1 MEPTAQETRETFR
14 DYAINT
20 RPIYEGITGPAR
32 MLAANLRGA
41 IEQVNR
47 EHARAMDGAALI
59 VSDADKQAAI
69 AVYLAEVAEVL
80 QWELIGQ
87 YKTRKPNQTP
97 RYTVEETG
105 GVVTVWDNPNGYG
118 FRFNKGDKL
127 AGYTL
132 TVITPGAKTSTPQ
145 GLAELDAVTV
155 EFRQWAAHRFPV
167 EFATEIH

>member
-1 MEPTAQETRETFR
+1 MEQAAKETRETFR

-32 MLAANLRGA
+32 LLAANLRGA

-59 VSDADKQAAI
+59 ETDADKQAAI
-69 AVYLAEVAEVL
+69 SVYLAEVAEVL

-87 YKTRKPNQTP
+87 YKTREPNQTP

-105 GVVTVWDNPNGYG
+105 GVVTVWDNPTGYG
-118 FRFNKGDKL
+118 FRFNKGDIT
-127 AGYTL
+127 AQYTL
-132 TVITPGAKTSTPQ
+132 TVLTPGAKNTTPE
-145 GLAELDAVTV
+145 GLAELQAVTG
-155 EFRQWAAHRFPV
+155 EFMQWAAHRFPV